1 MSKYHIE
8 AIFMQFPWLKDF
20 ITSHVK
26 EKLHNA
32 LVQRFIPE
40 FLELEAGY
48 WSEQHGSGY
57 IQVFLFSA
65 AGNHIANAH
74 KKKPWFANFRLYNNR
89 SKLES
94 TLRSLGSKLEEVC
107 YVVKVN
113 DGILTFYK
121 PPKNSSIAEVL
132 RDKDEVHKREHDKAV
147 REIQT
152 QLSDK

>member
-1 MSKYHIE
+1 MSKYHVE
-8 AIFMQFPWLKDF
+8 AIFEQFPWLKDF

-26 EKLHNA
+26 ENLHDA

-89 SKLES
+89 SKLE
-94 TLRSLGSKLEEVC
+94 EVC